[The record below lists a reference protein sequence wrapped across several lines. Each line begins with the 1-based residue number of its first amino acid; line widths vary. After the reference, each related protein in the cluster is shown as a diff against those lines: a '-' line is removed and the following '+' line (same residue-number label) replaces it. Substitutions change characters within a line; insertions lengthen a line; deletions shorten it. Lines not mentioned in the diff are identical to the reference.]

1 MATNPYEF
9 LKQKEIIQILDGDTT
24 CGEIAYDDPDFKD
37 CFDSS
42 RSISILMP
50 RLSGQA
56 ICDIS
61 TRLGFPMQYEAES
74 KISRR
79 KYFEDMLDR
88 FIQEDR
94 CSDLLA
100 DLFDKNRFK
109 KHPYGL
115 PFEKIDEYY
124 DEIVRTVLSAINAIL
139 RDSGH
144 EMKIIGQKFIVQ
156 PSGTKLEVHA
166 PTIEKTIDRPYI
178 ADITA
183 RALQDIE
190 AGHFDSALTKS
201 KTLLEEVFKYVI
213 EQKGATSPE
222 KADIHKQYKCV
233 RNLYNMETNK
243 DNDKR
248 IKVLL
253 SGLSSI
259 VDSVSEM
266 RNGNS
271 DAHGLGKA
279 RPYDL
284 KDYHARLLVNASM
297 TLAEFILSVAQNNL
311 SQK

>member
-50 RLSGQA
+50 RLSRQA

-100 DLFDKNRFK
+100 GLFDKNRFK
-109 KHPYGL
+109 KHPYEFL
-115 PFEKIDEYY
+115 SEKIDEYY
-124 DEIVRTVLSAINAIL
+124 NEIVRTVLSAINAIL
-139 RDSGH
+139 RDSRH
-144 EMKIIGQKFIVQ
+144 EMKIIGQKFVIR
-156 PSGTKLEVHA
+156 PSSTKFEVHA
-166 PTIEKTIDRPYI
+166 PTIEKTIDQPYI
-178 ADITA
+178 ADITV
-183 RALQDIE
+183 RALQDID

-201 KTLLEEVFKYVI
+201 KTLLEDVFKYVI
-213 EQKGATSPE
+213 EQKCGTHPKNDTITKLNKHFIDLYYME
-222 KADIHKQYKCV
+222 MDTKNKQNTDELLHGLAKIIAAISEL
-233 RNLYNMETNK
+233 RN
-243 DNDKR
+243 R
-248 IKVLL
+248 
-253 SGLSSI
+253 
-259 VDSVSEM
+259 
-266 RNGNS
+266 NS
-271 DAHGLGKA
+271 DAHGHGSE
-279 RPYDL
+279 RTDDI
-284 KDYHARLLVNASM
+284 KDHHARLVVNASI